1 MAGLAGVLEATTQSG
16 QLNLGF
22 PSGYGFT
29 AIIVSFLGRLHPIG
43 IVLAGIVL
51 AISYVGGQVAQTTVH
66 VPSAT
71 AGIFQ
76 AMMLFFILASD
87 VLVRRRLRIERGA
100 PKTAAARA

>member
-1 MAGLAGVLEATTQSG
+1 M
-16 QLNLGF
+16 
-22 PSGYGFT
+22 
-29 AIIVSFLGRLHPIG
+29 
-43 IVLAGIVL
+43 L

-87 VLVRRRLRIERGA
+87 VLVRRRIRIEWGARETRRCGHEATLPHGRLSGHPARERGFRK
-100 PKTAAARA
+100 PRHVTAWTGTARP